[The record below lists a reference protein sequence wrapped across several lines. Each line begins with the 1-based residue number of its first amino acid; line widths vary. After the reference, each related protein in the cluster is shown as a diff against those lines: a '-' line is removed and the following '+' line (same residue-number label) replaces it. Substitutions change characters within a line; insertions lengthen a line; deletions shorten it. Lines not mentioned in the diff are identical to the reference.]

1 VTAQPA
7 PRARVPRLGLAL
19 GGGAALGLS
28 HIGVLKVLAEE
39 GIPVSCVAGTSA
51 GSVVGA
57 AFCAGLGWREIR
69 DKARRLE
76 WSHLASIVVPRRGV
90 LRLDRMERFIE
101 NDLGVRSFSDLGI
114 PFAAVAAD
122 ITTGE
127 EVVFDS
133 GPLARAVRA
142 SCSIPGLFEPL
153 ETDGRILVDGGLVN
167 DVPADVARRLGAE
180 VVLAVNLN
188 ARRSHGTP
196 PRNVAD
202 MVYYSFDILLA
213 GCAQESLGAADFVI
227 CPDLQ
232 GFHYRDL
239 RKIDELMTRGE
250 QAVRPVI
257 AQLKARLAGSA
268 VGNGGFGASAPH
280 A

>member
-1 VTAQPA
+1 VSAQPA
-7 PRARVPRLGLAL
+7 LRAARPRLGLAL

-39 GIPVSCVAGTSA
+39 GVRVSAVAGTSA

-57 AFCAGLGWREIR
+57 AFAAGLGWQEIR

-76 WSHLASIVVPRRGV
+76 WAHLASIVVPRRGL

-101 NDLGVRSFSDLGI
+101 QDLGVGSFADLGI
-114 PFAAVAAD
+114 PFAAVATD

-127 EVVFDS
+127 EVVFTT
-133 GPLARAVRA
+133 GPLGRALRA
-142 SCSIPGLFEPL
+142 SCSVPGLFEPV
-153 ETDGRILVDGGLVN
+153 EVDGRVLVDGGLVN
-167 DVPADVARRLGAE
+167 DVPADIARRLGAE

-188 ARRSHGTP
+188 ARRSHGAP
-196 PRNVAD
+196 PRSIAD

-213 GCAQESLGAADFVI
+213 GCAQRFLAAADFVV

-232 GFHYRDL
+232 GFHYRNL
-239 RKIDELMTRGE
+239 GKIDELMARGE
-250 QAVRPVI
+250 QAARAVMP
-257 AQLKARLAGSA
+257 ALKARLASRA
-268 VGNGGFGASAPH
+268 DVRP
-280 A
+280 